1 MQAIISA
8 TWIIYAL
15 CQRNIKLIVSQKPL
29 IKTSAKKIYF
39 LSASSR
45 NIFLLCQGNVKGV
58 SKKIRLLKK
67 KKNDRE
73 KSYCGLEMQRPLN
86 TNLAIGKEFQAIC
99 RNWYKS
105 FQTSK
110 QIFRKKTKQLAKS
123 RVQHKKKNVVPMH
136 KKSTLKLKLR

>member
-1 MQAIISA
+1 MN
-8 TWIIYAL
+8 
-15 CQRNIKLIVSQKPL
+15 NICIVSEKHQTNRVTETSYQNFCQEDLFSFSIIKKHFSTLPRQREWCFQKD
-29 IKTSAKKIYF
+29 KA
-39 LSASSR
+39 
-45 NIFLLCQGNVKGV
+45 V
-58 SKKIRLLKK
+58 KK

-110 QIFRKKTKQLAKS
+110 QIFRKKKKQLAKS